1 MEVENGAEA
10 APVAAPRRSPHAI
23 PAENYGWLSRLRSY
37 LILDPLIWLYTL
49 VLGMLALPGGLFDRS
64 GRRLHWFSR
73 AWSWLIMKTIFS
85 PVKVTGLDKID
96 TSKPHVY
103 AVNHA
108 SAMDIPVLYVY
119 LPFQFRIVFK
129 KELLSYPIVGWQ
141 LKRSGQVCIDQ
152 QKPTNSIAAIRSAV
166 KSLKAG
172 MPLVIYPEGG
182 RTPDG
187 EIKPFLPGA
196 FFLAIKAQVDIVP
209 VALVGTYELL
219 PMNTY
224 HIKCRPLEMRVG
236 EPISTAGLTMRDLEA
251 VSAKVQKAM
260 EDLYYSGSPVRHRF
274 EFSAVTFPAPCR
286 YPCVRLLRAEN
297 PLKALE
303 GPRKEADER
312 LLIEAAQKDPARFA
326 ELYENNFERVYAYVV
341 RRVGDRAETEDLT
354 SEVFHHALANL
365 QRFEWRGIPFA
376 AWLYRIAANLISDRW
391 QRNEPRRSGGRAG
404 ADRIRA
410 RPAAWN
416 SKK

>member
-1 MEVENGAEA
+1 MNSTSVEVERDAEA
-10 APVAAPRRSPHAI
+10 VAVLARRQSPHAI
-23 PAENYGWLSRLRSY
+23 PGKKHGWVSRLRSY

-49 VLGMLALPGGLFDRS
+49 VLGLAALPGGVFDRS

-73 AWSWLIMKTIFS
+73 AWSWLIMKTILS
-85 PVKVTGLDKID
+85 PVKVTGLNKIE

-108 SAMDIPVLYVY
+108 SAMDIPVLYVH

-166 KSLKAG
+166 KSLKGG

-236 EPISTAGLTMRDLEA
+236 EPISTAGLKMKDLEA
-251 VSAKVQKAM
+251 VSEKVRKAM
-260 EDLYYSGSPVRHRF
+260 EKLYY
-274 EFSAVTFPAPCR
+274 A
-286 YPCVRLLRAEN
+286 
-297 PLKALE
+297 
-303 GPRKEADER
+303 
-312 LLIEAAQKDPARFA
+312 
-326 ELYENNFERVYAYVV
+326 
-341 RRVGDRAETEDLT
+341 DLT
-354 SEVFHHALANL
+354 
-365 QRFEWRGIPFA
+365 P
-376 AWLYRIAANLISDRW
+376 
-391 QRNEPRRSGGRAG
+391 
-404 ADRIRA
+404 
-410 RPAAWN
+410 
-416 SKK
+416 

>member
-1 MEVENGAEA
+1 VQEVNSSVDLESGAEA
-10 APVAAPRRSPHAI
+10 APAAAPRGSPHSI
-23 PAENYGWLSRLRSY
+23 PGEKYGWLSWLRSC

-49 VLGMLALPGGLFDRS
+49 LLGLLALPGGMFDRR

-73 AWSWLIMKTIFS
+73 AWSWLIMKTILS

-96 TSKPHVY
+96 TSKTHVY

-108 SAMDIPVLYVY
+108 SALDIPVLYVY

-129 KELLSYPIVGWQ
+129 KELLAYPIVGWQ

-152 QKPTNSIAAIRSAV
+152 QKPANSIAAIRSAV

-236 EPISTAGLTMRDLEA
+236 QPISTAGLTMRDMET
-251 VSAKVQKAM
+251 VSEKVKAEM
-260 EDLYYSGSPVRHRF
+260 EKLYY
-274 EFSAVTFPAPCR
+274 A
-286 YPCVRLLRAEN
+286 
-297 PLKALE
+297 
-303 GPRKEADER
+303 
-312 LLIEAAQKDPARFA
+312 
-326 ELYENNFERVYAYVV
+326 
-341 RRVGDRAETEDLT
+341 
-354 SEVFHHALANL
+354 
-365 QRFEWRGIPFA
+365 
-376 AWLYRIAANLISDRW
+376 
-391 QRNEPRRSGGRAG
+391 
-404 ADRIRA
+404 
-410 RPAAWN
+410 PAAL
-416 SKK
+416 ST

>member
-1 MEVENGAEA
+1 VQEVNSSVDQVERQEAERVQLEPGVAGIA
-10 APVAAPRRSPHAI
+10 AVAEPRPSPHAI
-23 PAENYGWLSRLRSY
+23 PGMTHGWMSALRSY
-37 LILDPLIWLYTL
+37 LILDILIWFYTL
-49 VLGMLALPGGLFDRS
+49 AMGVIALPGGLFDRT

-73 AWSWLIMKTIFS
+73 TWSRLIMKTILS
-85 PVKVTGLDKID
+85 PVKVIGLDKID
-96 TSKPHVY
+96 TSRSHVY

-108 SAMDIPVLYVY
+108 SALDIPVLYVN

-129 KELLSYPIVGWQ
+129 KELLVYPIVGWQ

-172 MPLVIYPEGG
+172 MPLVIFPEGG

-236 EPISTAGLTMRDLEA
+236 EPISTAGMTMRDLES
-251 VSAKVQKAM
+251 VSAKVKQ
-260 EDLYYSGSPVRHRF
+260 ELQRLYYS
-274 EFSAVTFPAPCR
+274 
-286 YPCVRLLRAEN
+286 
-297 PLKALE
+297 
-303 GPRKEADER
+303 
-312 LLIEAAQKDPARFA
+312 
-326 ELYENNFERVYAYVV
+326 
-341 RRVGDRAETEDLT
+341 
-354 SEVFHHALANL
+354 
-365 QRFEWRGIPFA
+365 
-376 AWLYRIAANLISDRW
+376 
-391 QRNEPRRSGGRAG
+391 
-404 ADRIRA
+404 
-410 RPAAWN
+410 
-416 SKK
+416 

>member
-1 MEVENGAEA
+1 VQEVNSSPSVEVERGEA
-10 APVAAPRRSPHAI
+10 APVIAPRRSPHEI
-23 PAENYGWLSRLRSY
+23 PGKTYGWLSRLRSY

-49 VLGMLALPGGLFDRS
+49 ILGVLALPGGLFDRS
-64 GRRLHWFSR
+64 GRRLHWFSW

-108 SAMDIPVLYVY
+108 SAFDIPVLYVH

-166 KSLKAG
+166 KSLKG
-172 MPLVIYPEGG
+172 GLPLVIYPEGG

-196 FFLAIKAQVDIVP
+196 FFLALKAQVDIVP

-251 VSAKVQKAM
+251 VSEKVKKAM
-260 EDLYYSGSPVRHRF
+260 EDLYYAQSPV
-274 EFSAVTFPAPCR
+274 
-286 YPCVRLLRAEN
+286 
-297 PLKALE
+297 
-303 GPRKEADER
+303 
-312 LLIEAAQKDPARFA
+312 Q
-326 ELYENNFERVYAYVV
+326 
-341 RRVGDRAETEDLT
+341 
-354 SEVFHHALANL
+354 
-365 QRFEWRGIPFA
+365 
-376 AWLYRIAANLISDRW
+376 
-391 QRNEPRRSGGRAG
+391 
-404 ADRIRA
+404 
-410 RPAAWN
+410 
-416 SKK
+416 